1 MSADGQRSKKLGAH
15 LPQDY
20 KDFIDFYG
28 GGKIAGFISIFSP
41 FSENINLNVINQFSQ
56 QSGVLREL
64 ASSGEVLPYPA
75 FPAVGGIIPVG
86 MTDNGDVIYCRAGE
100 AKWSVVVNEARGP
113 EWEAYDFPR

>member
-56 QSGVLREL
+56 QSGVLRE
-64 ASSGEVLPYPA
+64 
-75 FPAVGGIIPVG
+75 
-86 MTDNGDVIYCRAGE
+86 
-100 AKWSVVVNEARGP
+100 
-113 EWEAYDFPR
+113 PRFRPLEG